1 MASSRRSLQFPTG
14 TRTAV
19 VVAVV
24 VVCLGVG
31 HALVTTS
38 EPLLG
43 YVFVTLWYATLVGL
57 PTVLLLRH
65 GLVSPVVVAAMSVV
79 RPAVFEF
86 DFGRLI
92 GWPGLF
98 ATVLAFAGVELFVR
112 SVLADRST
120 AFP

>member
-1 MASSRRSLQFPTG
+1 MASPHRSLQFPTE

-38 EPLLG
+38 EPPLG

-57 PTVLLLRH
+57 PTVLLLRY
-65 GLVSPVVVAAMSVV
+65 GLATPVVVAAVSVV
-79 RPAVFEF
+79 RPAVFGF
-86 DFGRLI
+86 DVGRLI
-92 GWPGLF
+92 AWPALF

-112 SVLADRST
+112 SALADRNT
-120 AFP
+120 ASP